1 MMIRT
6 ATWHRMRLLLACAI
20 PACALSACDG
30 ILSNDQASYAREA
43 RVIVANETPVPL
55 RLVISTQFVTRNDP
69 LTGAQELVLLR
80 ADTTAITATSFD
92 RTYDIFGADRFF
104 TRLINP
110 DSARTGSVQLRIQ
123 LDGREVYSQRAT
135 LRDAF
140 LQYANF
146 YQR

>member
-1 MMIRT
+1 MHIRRPL
-6 ATWHRMRLLLACAI
+6 WRRRRPVLLVAI
-20 PACALSACDG
+20 LISSTSACDG
-30 ILSNDQASYAREA
+30 ILSNDQATYAREA
-43 RVIVANETPVPL
+43 RVIVANETPLPL
-55 RLVISTQFVTRNDP
+55 KLVTSTQFVTRNDP

-80 ADTTAITATSFD
+80 ADTTAITATTFD
-92 RTYDIFGADRFF
+92 RTFNIFGADRFF

-110 DSARTGSVQLRIQ
+110 DSARTATVQLRIQ